1 MKVKVSAGKMICQ
14 TGSEAVCQK
23 WFHVAQ
29 TNQVA
34 ASRVVDTTL
43 RNRMI
48 RERGKRGLLE
58 LECIFRPSSDFLK
71 HLNQPPV
78 AIMRI

>member
-1 MKVKVSAGKMICQ
+1 MICQ
-14 TGSEAVCQK
+14 TGREAVCQK
-23 WFHVAQ
+23 WSLVAQ

-34 ASRVVDTTL
+34 ANKAVENTL
-43 RNRMI
+43 RNQMI
-48 RERGKRGLLE
+48 RDRGKRGLLE
-58 LECIFRPSSDFLK
+58 LECIFRPQSDFLK